1 MFSLPF
7 FLDTEYQ
14 KGEIIKKVPEEEL
27 LKALEYEL
35 KNWSE

>member
-14 KGEIIKKVPEEEL
+14 KVDINKKMGENGKSYP
-27 LKALEYEL
+27 A
-35 KNWSE
+35 

>member
-14 KGEIIKKVPEEEL
+14 KGKIIKKMGENGKSYP
-27 LKALEYEL
+27 A
-35 KNWSE
+35 

>member
-14 KGEIIKKVPEEEL
+14 KVDIIKKMVENGKSYP
-27 LKALEYEL
+27 A
-35 KNWSE
+35 

>member
-14 KGEIIKKVPEEEL
+14 KVDIIKKMGECNL
-27 LKALEYEL
+27 TEYL
-35 KNWSE
+35 TKRTF

>member
-14 KGEIIKKVPEEEL
+14 KVDIIKKMGENGKSYP
-27 LKALEYEL
+27 A
-35 KNWSE
+35 

>member
-14 KGEIIKKVPEEEL
+14 KVDIIKKMGENGKKCRFFEKQVV
-27 LKALEYEL
+27 
-35 KNWSE
+35 

>member
-14 KGEIIKKVPEEEL
+14 KVDIIKKMGENGKFYP
-27 LKALEYEL
+27 A
-35 KNWSE
+35 